1 MTKRSKDKAARHIR
15 LYHWLLRSEAWQSL
29 SANARA
35 IYIEMA
41 TRYNGSNSGQI
52 PFSVRDAANRAHI
65 GKNAADAA
73 LTLLQARGFIVATRR
88 GGFNVKT
95 KIATEWRLTEFSC
108 DVDHSFATKDFMRW
122 YPWRDRGRPR
132 NASHGPATGTRIV
145 YQGGAAPDRGDVGWQ
160 GPDTERPGP
169 SLRASLAST
178 PRNGG
183 RHFPMGERGVHFRIA
198 RRGHRATCR
207 RAGAAK
213 PHAPRG
219 RSDVSACD
227 VERRRA

>member
-41 TRYNGSNSGQI
+41 TRYNGSNNGQI

-108 DVDHSFATKDFMRW
+108 AVDHSFATKDFMRW
-122 YPWRDRGRPR
+122 SPEKQNTVPKAGRTVPVAGQHGTCGGTVVTKVQR
-132 NASHGPATGTRIV
+132 NGTR
-145 YQGGAAPDRGDVGWQ
+145 GGTVKA
-160 GPDTERPGP
+160 
-169 SLRASLAST
+169 
-178 PRNGG
+178 
-183 RHFPMGERGVHFRIA
+183 
-198 RRGHRATCR
+198 
-207 RAGAAK
+207 
-213 PHAPRG
+213 
-219 RSDVSACD
+219 
-227 VERRRA
+227 

>member
-41 TRYNGSNSGQI
+41 TRYNGSNNGQI

-122 YPWRDRGRPR
+122 SPEKQNTVPKAGRTVPVTGQ
-132 NASHGPATGTRIV
+132 HGTCGGTV
-145 YQGGAAPDRGDVGWQ
+145 VTKVTVPVAGGGTVKA
-160 GPDTERPGP
+160 
-169 SLRASLAST
+169 
-178 PRNGG
+178 
-183 RHFPMGERGVHFRIA
+183 
-198 RRGHRATCR
+198 
-207 RAGAAK
+207 
-213 PHAPRG
+213 
-219 RSDVSACD
+219 
-227 VERRRA
+227 